1 MSIIVLLDRLY
12 IRLTECQYYEE
23 FVVPPAKAI
32 PPRITERLISVDEL
46 DEIARKSFPVH
57 PI

>member
-1 MSIIVLLDRLY
+1 M
-12 IRLTECQYYEE
+12 LTECQYYEE